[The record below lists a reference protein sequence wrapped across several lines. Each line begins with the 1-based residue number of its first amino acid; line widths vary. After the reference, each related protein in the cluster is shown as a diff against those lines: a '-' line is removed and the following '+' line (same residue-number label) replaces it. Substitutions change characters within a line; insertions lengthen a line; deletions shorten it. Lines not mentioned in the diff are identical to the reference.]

1 MTVPTP
7 NSRFDASSWGW
18 AAVVATGLSALGL
31 VLQTILDYVPA
42 PSDFGFAAFWGVFAG
57 DAVIAFLTGVVAI
70 GMGWQTRRGDATVAF
85 GLVGVGWLLLAQA
98 ILIVWD

>member
-1 MTVPTP
+1 VTAAAP
-7 NSRFDASSWGW
+7 NGRFDASSWGW
-18 AAVVATGLSALGL
+18 AAVVATGLSVLGL

-42 PSDFGFAAFWGVFAG
+42 PPDIGYAAFWGVFAG

-70 GMGWQTRRGDATVAF
+70 GVGWRKRRRDATVAF
-85 GLVGVGWLLLAQA
+85 GLIGVGWLLLAQA

>member
-1 MTVPTP
+1 VTVPAP
-7 NSRFDASSWGW
+7 NGRFDASWWGW

-42 PSDFGFAAFWGVFAG
+42 PPDFEFAEFWGVFAG

-70 GMGWQTRRGDATVAF
+70 GVGWRNRRRDATVAF
-85 GLVGVGWLLLAQA
+85 GLIGVGWLPLVQA